1 MLTTS
6 SARAPASTSYVA
18 SVDLVR
24 GLVMVLMALDHVRW
38 FFTDA
43 DFYPTDLSHTDAAQ
57 YFTRW
62 ITHLCAPAFVFL
74 AGTSAFLSAAQGL
87 DRPRLARRLF
97 IRGLWLVVLEV
108 TAVRLAWVF
117 NLDYSQLELGVIW
130 ALGWSMVA
138 LSVLVYL
145 PRWAIASIG
154 IAMIVAHN
162 LLDGLQLD
170 GFRAVD
176 GSLEW
181 QGWVLSILHVPHSP
195 VAYPLIPWIGVM
207 ATGYAFGAVF
217 MMPTNRRRQLMLGWG
232 AALIAAF
239 ILLRLYNGYGDPAP
253 WATQETALF
262 TLLSFL
268 NTTKYPPSLL
278 FLLMTLGMTLILL
291 AVFEYRQARH
301 GPISR
306 LLIVFGRVPL
316 FFYLLHLYVIHGLV
330 IVFALVMSRDIAPF
344 LESFDAFPP
353 WWGFNLGAVYLIWIA
368 VTLLL
373 YPVCRW
379 FAAVKAR
386 HKNSWWTPYI

>member
-1 MLTTS
+1 MLTNTP
-6 SARAPASTSYVA
+6 ARAPASTSYIA
-18 SVDLVR
+18 SVDLMR

-43 DFYPTDLSHTDAAQ
+43 DFYPTDLSQTDAAQ
-57 YFTRW
+57 FFTRW

-74 AGTSAFLSAAQGL
+74 AGTSAFLSASQGL
-87 DRPRLARRLF
+87 DRIRLARRLF

-145 PRWAIASIG
+145 PRWVIASVG
-154 IAMIVAHN
+154 IVMIAGHN

-170 GFRAVD
+170 SFRAVD
-176 GSLEW
+176 GSLQW
-181 QGWVLSILHVPHSP
+181 QGWLLNVLHVPHSP
-195 VAYPLIPWIGVM
+195 VVYPLIPWIGVM
-207 ATGYAFGAVF
+207 AAGYAFGAVF
-217 MMPTNRRRQLMLGWG
+217 LLPSSRRKQLMLGG
-232 AALIAAF
+232 GVTLIGAF
-239 ILLRLYNGYGDPAP
+239 ILLRMYNGYGDPAS
-253 WATQETALF
+253 WAAQETVLF

-278 FLLMTLGMTLILL
+278 FLLMTLGTALILL
-291 AVFEYRQARH
+291 SVFEHWQAGR
-301 GPISR
+301 GRISR
-306 LLIVFGRVPL
+306 PLIVFGRVPL

-330 IVFALVMSRDIAPF
+330 IVFALLMNHGVEPF

-353 WWGFNLGAVYLIWIA
+353 GWGFNLGAVYLIWFA

-373 YPVCRW
+373 YPACRW
-379 FAAVKAR
+379 FAALKAR